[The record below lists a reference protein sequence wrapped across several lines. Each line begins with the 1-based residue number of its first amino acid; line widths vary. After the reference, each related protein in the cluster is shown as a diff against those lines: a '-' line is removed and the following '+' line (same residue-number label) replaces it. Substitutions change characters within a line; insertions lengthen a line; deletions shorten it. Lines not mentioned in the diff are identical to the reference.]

1 MAFES
6 FLLLFFSSFSFS
18 FFIHP
23 FDLQSVFEISMSES
37 PQSPLDHQEGEE
49 DKDKE
54 EEEEA
59 EDESSSLPVKSPLP
73 SSSSAAAAPSL
84 PPGWSAHW
92 DATSSKY
99 YFWNQTTGIV
109 TWSPPTDEHQTMTNH
124 TTSSPNTSA
133 AASASTSSSAA
144 STASFSSSFS
154 SSSSTPYAS
163 QSHPHYSQQASYQ
176 PPSWAI
182 PAYSATGEGEGD
194 SEDDPLAKLDKLL
207 DKIDTAK
214 PVGAKRKAAEIEE
227 AAPMLNYEQ
236 LYGKE
241 EHLNHHPDAPLEP
254 QQAQP
259 HWWDHDPR
267 YAAQA
272 AFNKKSGRMQAPG
285 FDETHYN
292 VVSKAYR
299 QMSFYFDVESW
310 EKQRQEQGKK
320 GAPKLSKKEL
330 EKRIKE
336 QKEKKDRD
344 KKQWLLE
351 D

>member
-1 MAFES
+1 
-6 FLLLFFSSFSFS
+6 
-18 FFIHP
+18 
-23 FDLQSVFEISMSES
+23 MSES
-37 PQSPLDHQEGEE
+37 PQSPLDHHHHREGEE
-49 DKDKE
+49 DKDE
-54 EEEEA
+54 EEVEE
-59 EDESSSLPVKSPLP
+59 EDQSSSLSVKPLP
-73 SSSSAAAAPSL
+73 PPSPSL
-84 PPGWSAHW
+84 PHGWSAHW
-92 DATSSKY
+92 DATSLKY

-109 TWSPPTDEHQTMTNH
+109 TWSPPTDEHHSPTND
-124 TTSSPNTSA
+124 TASPA
-133 AASASTSSSAA
+133 AASASTSASAA
-144 STASFSSSFS
+144 SA
-154 SSSSTPYAS
+154 SSTYYAP
-163 QSHPHYSQQASYQ
+163 QSHPYYSQQASYQ
-176 PPSWAI
+176 PSWAI
-182 PAYSATGEGEGD
+182 PTYSATDEGEGD
-194 SEDDPLAKLDKLL
+194 SEDPLAKLDKLL

-214 PVGAKRKAAEIEE
+214 PVGAKRKVAEIEE
-227 AAPMLNYEQ
+227 AGPMLNYEQ

-241 EHLNHHPDAPLEP
+241 EHLNRHHHHHHHHPDTPLEP

-285 FDETHYN
+285 FDETHYS

-320 GAPKLSKKEL
+320 GTPKLSKKEL